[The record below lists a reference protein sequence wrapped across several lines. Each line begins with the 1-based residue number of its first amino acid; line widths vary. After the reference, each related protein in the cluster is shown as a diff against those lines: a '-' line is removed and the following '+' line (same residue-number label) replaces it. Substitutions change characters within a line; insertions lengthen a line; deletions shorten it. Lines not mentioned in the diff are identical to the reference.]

1 MVENNKRVNLTA
13 ITQADDIIN
22 KHFIDSLLFF
32 TAENPPEGASLI
44 DVGTGAGFPGLP
56 LLIVREDL
64 KLTFLD
70 STQKKL
76 RHIEEV
82 LKETGLQARIIH
94 ARAEEA
100 GQDGNLREKFDYV
113 TARAVAGLNLLAEY
127 CLPLVKP
134 GGKFVAL
141 KARGMEEELSNAQEA
156 VKTLGGAKQFIK
168 THDIDGLGERKLLV
182 LKKIR
187 PSPPQYPRP
196 MAQIKKRP
204 L

>member
-1 MVENNKRVNLTA
+1 M
-13 ITQADDIIN
+13 
-22 KHFIDSLLFF
+22 
-32 TAENPPEGASLI
+32 I

-182 LKKIR
+182 LIKIR
-187 PSPPQYPRP
+187 PSPPQYPGP
-196 MAQIKKRP
+196 VAQIKERP
-204 L
+204 

>member
-1 MVENNKRVNLTA
+1 MSFIDREKLKSAARGLGLDLDQRALERFDICARLLVENNKRVNLTA

-141 KARGMEEELSNAQEA
+141 KA
-156 VKTLGGAKQFIK
+156 GGW
-168 THDIDGLGERKLLV
+168 
-182 LKKIR
+182 
-187 PSPPQYPRP
+187 
-196 MAQIKKRP
+196 KRNCQMP
-204 L
+204 KRQ